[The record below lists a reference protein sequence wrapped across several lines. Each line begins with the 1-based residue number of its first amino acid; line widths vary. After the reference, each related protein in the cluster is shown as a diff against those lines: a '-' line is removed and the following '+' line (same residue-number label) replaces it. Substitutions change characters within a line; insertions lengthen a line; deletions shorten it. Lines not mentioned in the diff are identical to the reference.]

1 MSYNHYEK
9 LSADV
14 YKEYGTL
21 TLTVNGVSL
30 PCKAKK
36 YLASGLVQLDYPAYL
51 ITLVANVQQVPI
63 VLSGGADVNELV
75 PGTRGRNMITIIG
88 PSAIPEMA
96 FFEIDA
102 SANSW
107 ALDKR
112 NLSLFVT
119 GGTGYVLPSGRLTYI
134 V

>member
-14 YKEYGTL
+14 YKEYTNL
-21 TLTVNGVSL
+21 NLIVNAVSL

-36 YLASGLVQLDYPAYL
+36 YLASGLIHLDHAAYL
-51 ITLVANVQQVPI
+51 ITLGANTMQVP
-63 VLSGGADVNELV
+63 VALSGTDVNELI
-75 PGTRGRNMITIIG
+75 PSTRGRNMKIIVG
-88 PSAIPEMA
+88 PSSINEMI
-96 FFEIDA
+96 FFEVDTN
-102 SANSW
+102 ANSW

-119 GGTGYVLPSGRLTYI
+119 GGTGYVLPAGRLTYI
-134 V
+134 A